1 MRLSVKSP
9 AKVNIFLRV
18 LDKREDGYHNIQSIM
33 QMVDL
38 CDILTFEK
46 SRSGIAL
53 ASNSK
58 DIPLDSDNIVFR
70 AAELL
75 KDKGMIS
82 GGVSIYIEKNIPVSA
97 GLGGGSSNAAATL
110 MTLNRLWGLGYG
122 MNELSS
128 IGGRLGSDVPF
139 FLGGVASFV
148 EGRGEIVY
156 PLRTG
161 RNRWLVLV
169 NPGIKV
175 STSWSYNRIEEVRGT
190 SETKTNW
197 LTKTGKDNK
206 LQKFNG
212 FKLDLI
218 EVSSLMQNDLE
229 EITAR
234 QNSVIEEIREE
245 LKSLDAKGVVMSG
258 SGATFFG
265 IFANKEEARTAANKL
280 ISKRPWKV
288 WVVKTLSKSPF
299 MPALRQVDY

>member
-1 MRLSVKSP
+1 
-9 AKVNIFLRV
+9 
-18 LDKREDGYHNIQSIM
+18 QSIM

-46 SRSGIAL
+46 RRSGIAL

-75 KDKGMIS
+75 KDKGKIS
-82 GGVSIYIEKNIPVSA
+82 EGISIYIKKNIPVSA

-122 MNELSS
+122 MNELSL

-148 EGRGEIVY
+148 EGRGEIVH
-156 PLRTG
+156 PIRPD

-175 STSWSYNRIEEVRGT
+175 STSWSYNRIDVVRGPR
-190 SETKTNW
+190 ETKTNW

-212 FKLDLI
+212 LKLDLI
-218 EVSSLMQNDLE
+218 EFSSLMQNDLE

-234 QNSVIEEIREE
+234 QNRVIQEIRDD

-258 SGATFFG
+258 SGATVFG

-280 ISKRPWKV
+280 INKRPWKV
-288 WVVKTLSKSPF
+288 WVVKTLSKSPI
-299 MPALRQVDY
+299 MPAL

>member
-1 MRLSVKSP
+1 MRLRVKSP

-70 AAELL
+70 AAELI
-75 KDKGMIS
+75 KNMGMIS
-82 GGVSIYIEKNIPVSA
+82 EGISIYIEKNIPVSA

-122 MNELSS
+122 MNELSL
-128 IGGRLGSDVPF
+128 IGGSLGSDVPF
-139 FLGGVASFV
+139 FLGGAASFV

-169 NPGIKV
+169 NPGFKV
-175 STSWSYNRIEEVRGT
+175 STSWSYNRIDEVRGT
-190 SETKTNW
+190 RKTKTNW

-218 EVSSLMQNDLE
+218 EVSSLMRNDLE

-234 QNSVIEEIREE
+234 QNRVIEEIREE
-245 LKSLDAKGVVMSG
+245 LKSLDAKGAVMSG
-258 SGATFFG
+258 SGATVFG

-288 WVVKTLSKSPF
+288 WVVKTLVYSPI
-299 MPALRQVDY
+299 PACKAG

>member
-18 LDKREDGYHNIQSIM
+18 FDKREDGYHNIQSIM

-46 SRSGIAL
+46 SSAGIAL

-75 KDKGMIS
+75 KDKGKIS
-82 GGVSIYIEKNIPVSA
+82 EGVSISIEKNIPVSA
-97 GLGGGSSNAAATL
+97 GLGGGSSNAATTL

-122 MNELSS
+122 MNELSLIAGS
-128 IGGRLGSDVPF
+128 LGSDVPF
-139 FLGGVASFV
+139 FLGGAASFV

-175 STSWSYNRIEEVRGT
+175 STSWSYNRIDEVRGT
-190 SETKTNW
+190 RETKTNW

-218 EVSSLMQNDLE
+218 EVSSLMRNDLE

-234 QNSVIEEIREE
+234 QNRVIEEIREE
-245 LKSLDAKGVVMSG
+245 LKSLNAKGVVMSG
-258 SGATFFG
+258 SGATVFG

-288 WVVKTLSKSPF
+288 WVVETLVHSPI
-299 MPALRQVDY
+299 PACKAG